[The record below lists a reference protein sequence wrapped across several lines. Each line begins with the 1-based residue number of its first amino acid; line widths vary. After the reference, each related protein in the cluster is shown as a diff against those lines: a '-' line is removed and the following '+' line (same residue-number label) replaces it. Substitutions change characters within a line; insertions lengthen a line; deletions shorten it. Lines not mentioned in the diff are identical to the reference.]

1 MLLLVTRLV
10 PYVVVYEVV
19 VLRLVPVARVVLY
32 EVVVALEVPIAL
44 VVL

>member
-1 MLLLVTRLV
+1 MLLLVARLV

-32 EVVVALEVPIAL
+32 DDKVLRLVLIAL